1 MARTSRKQGKAA
13 EQTTIPAMK
22 TALYVRLSNE
32 DNGGRSEDGIDN
44 QLELLLDFIRRLE
57 DMEILPG
64 NRHKPS
70 GRKVETRKD
79 TYIPSGAHVLSGRK
93 VEIIETYVDNGQT
106 GTDFDRPGWERMMED
121 AKAGKINCIIV
132 KDLSRFG
139 RNYLEAGDYL
149 EKIFPFLGV
158 RFIAVNDQYDSEGEI
173 FPRKGMIT
181 EFKNLANDY
190 YSKDISQKIMSAFR
204 AKKEQGQFI
213 GSKAPYG
220 YILEN
225 NRYVIDEAAADVVK
239 RIFAMKTEGMSAYKI
254 AGILNQE
261 GISSPSRYAGEQ
273 GAKKYKNC
281 GHILWQQE
289 AVSRILY
296 NRAYVG
302 DLVQGKY
309 NSSIYSRERR
319 GKKEEDAWE
328 VLEGTHPA
336 IIDRNVFEQVQ
347 EIREKNRKAWK
358 DRQGGPGYGNVLEG
372 ILVCGVCHHAMWRN
386 KEVRNGK
393 VRYYFFC
400 GSAYGHSRTKCNTSS
415 IVDYKIFDMVLK
427 QIKLQI
433 DLAVEADSLLEQMK
447 KSDTHAAVYQEKK
460 EAAGRIRNELG
471 RYVYLKTSIYEDM
484 KQGILTKEEFLA
496 AKERYAGKVS
506 KLEMELNEKERELKE
521 FEKYMGG
528 ENRWLKA
535 FLGFRDAKKLT
546 REMAVNLLE
555 KVEIFEDKRIHI
567 RFRFRNE
574 YEYLMSR
581 LAERGERCGRAVSG

>member
-70 GRKVETRKD
+70 GRKVENRKD
-79 TYIPSGAHVLSGRK
+79 TYIPSGAHVPSGKK

-121 AKAGKINCIIV
+121 AKAGRINCIMV

-139 RNYLEAGDYL
+139 RNYLEVGDYL

-173 FPRKGMIT
+173 FPHKELIT

-190 YSKDISQKIMSAFR
+190 YSKDISKKIMSAFR

-393 VRYYFFC
+393 VSYYFFC
-400 GSAYGHSRTKCNTSS
+400 GSAYGHSQTKCNTSS

-427 QIKLQI
+427 QIRLQI
-433 DLAVEADSLLEQMK
+433 DLAIEADSLLEQMK

-460 EAAGRIRNELG
+460 EVAGRIRNELG

-496 AKERYAGKVS
+496 AKERYAGKIS

-535 FLGFRDAKKLT
+535 FLGFRDAKELT

-555 KVEIFEDKRIHI
+555 KVAIFEDKRIHI

>member
-70 GRKVETRKD
+70 GRKVENRKD
-79 TYIPSGAHVLSGRK
+79 TYIPSGAHVPSGKK
-93 VEIIETYVDNGQT
+93 VEIIETYVDNGRT
-106 GTDFDRPGWERMMED
+106 GTDFDRPGWERMIAD
-121 AKAGKINCIIV
+121 AKAGRINCIIV

-158 RFIAVNDQYDSEGEI
+158 RFIAVNDQYDSVGEI
-173 FPRKGMIT
+173 FPRKELIT

-190 YSKDISQKIMSAFR
+190 YSKDISKKIMSAFR

-239 RIFAMKTEGMSAYKI
+239 RIFEMKTEGMSAYKI

-261 GISSPSRYAGEQ
+261 GVPSPSRYAGEQ

-281 GHILWQQE
+281 RHILWQQE

-309 NSSIYSRERR
+309 NRSIYSRERR

-336 IIDRNVFEQVQ
+336 IVDRNVFEQVQ
-347 EIREKNRKAWK
+347 EIREKNRKAWR

-372 ILVCGVCHHAMWRN
+372 ILVCGVCHRAMWRN

-393 VRYYFFC
+393 ASYYFFC
-400 GSAYGHSRTKCNTSS
+400 GSAYGHSQAKCNTSS
-415 IVDYKIFDMVLK
+415 TVDHKIFDMVLK
-427 QIKLQI
+427 QIRLQI
-433 DLAVEADSLLEQMK
+433 DLAVEVGSLLEQMK
-447 KSDTHAAVYQEKK
+447 KSDTYGAVYQEKK
-460 EAAGRIRNELG
+460 EATGRIRNELG

-496 AKERYAGKVS
+496 AKERYAGEIS
-506 KLEMELNEKERELKE
+506 RMETELNEKERELEE
-521 FEKYMGG
+521 FEMYMGG

-535 FLGFRDAKKLT
+535 FLDFRDTGELT

-555 KVEIFEDKRIHI
+555 KVEVFEDKRIHI

-581 LAERGERCGRAVSG
+581 LAERGEGCGRTVSG